1 MKHPLR
7 SCRFIGLL
15 FLIIGSVDALAQPV
29 VEKTDS
35 TIAQFVYPE
44 KELKLWYGSDDFRVD
59 RFVILPNYTLL
70 YNNALSTFRL
80 LDNKENL
87 VQNEVR
93 LLTTKMI
100 KPYLMVD
107 QKDEQ
112 KWALGPTTTWFTVVN
127 DSTVM
132 AGTVLF
138 SGRKEIAG
146 YLLLTIKNNKLK
158 IEHKQFDLDSKT
170 DSVEPKNMVY
180 ITDYADY
187 NGAQFYSSMFA
198 LSPTPKNKF
207 VVQKGLYLKTAQKP
221 LFLYYAEEQDTVRNK
236 MAYPFQLLSTDDR
249 LLIYDPKTELLRLIS
264 TDLMNPVLLDVAKAL
279 PDNVPNGRKFGREF
293 MVDRVTNQLYYK
305 TLAYSNG
312 SIDQLVM
319 SVRLEADKITL
330 DPILRSGMAGYF
342 SSYINNRK
350 LFFYDSKKGYIY
362 VTKADLP

>member
-1 MKHPLR
+1 MILR
-7 SCRFIGLL
+7 IVLL
-15 FLIIGSVDALAQPV
+15 IALILGSACVRAQES

-35 TIAQFVYPE
+35 TIAQIVYPE
-44 KELKLWYGSDDFRVD
+44 KDLKLWYGSDDFRVD
-59 RFVILPNYTLL
+59 KFVVLPNYTLL
-70 YNNALSTFRL
+70 YNKELSTFRL

-87 VQNEVR
+87 VQDEVR
-93 LLTTKMI
+93 LLTIKTI
-100 KPYLMVD
+100 KPYIMVV

-138 SGRKEIAG
+138 SGRKEVAG
-146 YLLLTIKNNKLK
+146 YLLLTIKNNKLTF
-158 IEHKQFDLDSKT
+158 EHKQFDLDSKT
-170 DSVEPKNMVY
+170 DTVEPKNMY
-180 ITDYADY
+180 LITDYADY
-187 NGAQFYSSMFA
+187 KGAQFYSSMFV

-221 LFLYYAEEQDTVRNK
+221 LFLYYAEEQDTVRKK

-249 LLIYDPKTELLRLIS
+249 LLIYDPKTELLRIIS
-264 TDLMNPVLLDVAKAL
+264 TDITKPMLLDVAKAL
-279 PDNVPNGRKFGREF
+279 PGNVPNGRKFGREF
-293 MVDRVTNQLYYK
+293 IVDRVTNQLYYK
-305 TLAYSNG
+305 TLANSKAG
-312 SIDQLVM
+312 TDQLVM

-330 DPILRSGMAGYF
+330 DPILRSGMSDYF